1 MNNPTAKALIIGKDS
16 IARAVQTE
24 LQARG
29 VESEMVD
36 DCNQKLDYIPNFV
49 FNLWYP
55 DPHSMDLSRL
65 WIYPQELLEQGM
77 SLGASMAQ
85 EHDSA
90 AIINFAFLPAIYI
103 DTPLESSVSSLRGS
117 ITGVTRTLAR
127 RFGKQGLRVTGV
139 QAGLIDIPET
149 QGWVSEKV
157 KSVPVPSKRW
167 ANAEEVAKLLIFLA
181 SDSMYITGQSV
192 IIDGGLTAGISGT

>member
-1 MNNPTAKALIIGKDS
+1 MSNQAPKALIVGKDS
-16 IARAVQTE
+16 IAKAVQKE
-24 LQARG
+24 LELRG
-29 VESEMVD
+29 VASELVD
-36 DCNQKLDYIPNFV
+36 ACNQTLDYVPNFV

-55 DPHSMDLSRL
+55 DPTDTNLSRI
-65 WIYPQELLEQGM
+65 WTYPQELLEQGF

-103 DTPLESSVSSLRGS
+103 DTPLENSVSSLRGS
-117 ITGVTRTLAR
+117 ITGATRTLAR

-149 QGWVSEKV
+149 QGWVSDKV